1 MHKLRITAGDLEI
14 TNLEQ
19 LVIEQVISGSS
30 SIVNRQ
36 LHSSYA
42 HQQQFV
48 RNIEKINKDQSTI
61 KRSEMSLSLGPLQ
74 FHMKQEEVNNDI
86 HSSEKLTETYT
97 SKTIKEIAEI
107 HQEYHKSMELKATL
121 SEPAKKVFDAYN
133 KPEIPTKLIDIKV

>member
-1 MHKLRITAGDLEI
+1 MHKLKITAGDLEI
-14 TNLEQ
+14 TNLDQ

-48 RNIEKINKDQSTI
+48 RNIEKINKDQSTV
-61 KRSEMSLSLGPLQ
+61 KRSEMSLSLGPLK
-74 FHMKQEEVNNDI
+74 FHMKQEEINNDI
-86 HSSEKLTETYT
+86 HSSEKLTETYS
-97 SKTIKEIAEI
+97 SKSMQEISEM
-107 HQEYHKSMELKATL
+107 HQEYHKSMELKASL
-121 SEPAKKVFDAYN
+121 SEPGKKVFNAYS